1 MKTQGFVPLWLARLR
16 SVVRRILSPWSS
28 LRARLPFQNLQV
40 EVVQRKAFARA
51 SFKICELKMWK
62 RSFQCEFPSKPAS
75 WSCAME
81 SFVRDFLQ
89 NLQVEDVKTKLSCE
103 FPSKSASWS
112 CAMEAFVRDF
122 LQNLQV
128 EDVKTKLSWKTSD
141 FLPKLLFA
149 GDGSLQSLLYCSHCF
164 LAVIFLCGHSS
175 LQSLFFAV
183 IVLCHHCALQS
194 WFFEVM
200 VPCSV
205 GNGCIR
211 ETRRKTFLK

>member
-62 RSFQCEFPSKPAS
+62 RSFQ
-75 WSCAME
+75 
-81 SFVRDFLQ
+81 R
-89 NLQVEDVKTKLSCE
+89 E

-128 EDVKTKLSWKTSD
+128 KDVKTKLSWKTSD
-141 FLPKLLFA
+141 FQNCSLQGTVLCSHCFIAVIVFLQSSFFA
-149 GDGSLQSLLYCSHCF
+149 VIPLCSHCSLQSLCF
-164 LAVIFLCGHSS
+164 AI
-175 LQSLFFAV
+175 
-183 IVLCHHCALQS
+183 IVLCSHGSLRS
-194 WFFEVM
+194 WPLAVL
-200 VPCSV
+200 
-205 GNGCIR
+205 
-211 ETRRKTFLK
+211 ETDASGRPAERLF

>member
-62 RSFQCEFPSKPAS
+62 RSFRAS
-75 WSCAME
+75 
-81 SFVRDFLQ
+81 FLQ
-89 NLQVEDVKTKLSCE
+89 NLQVEVVQRKLSCE
-103 FPSKSASWS
+103 TSFKICKLKMCNGSFRARLPSKSASWR
-112 CAMEAFVRDF
+112 CENEAFVEDF
-122 LQNLQV
+122 R
-128 EDVKTKLSWKTSD
+128 
-141 FLPKLLFA
+141 LPKLLFA

-200 VPCSV
+200 APCSV

-211 ETRRKTFLK
+211 ETSRKTFLK

>member
-1 MKTQGFVPLWLARLR
+1 
-16 SVVRRILSPWSS
+16 
-28 LRARLPFQNLQV
+28 
-40 EVVQRKAFARA
+40 
-51 SFKICELKMWK
+51 
-62 RSFQCEFPSKPAS
+62 
-75 WSCAME
+75 
-81 SFVRDFLQ
+81 
-89 NLQVEDVKTKLSCE
+89 
-103 FPSKSASWS
+103 
-112 CAMEAFVRDF
+112 MEAFVRDF

-211 ETRRKTFLK
+211 DTSRKTFLK

>member
-1 MKTQGFVPLWLARLR
+1 
-16 SVVRRILSPWSS
+16 
-28 LRARLPFQNLQV
+28 
-40 EVVQRKAFARA
+40 
-51 SFKICELKMWK
+51 
-62 RSFQCEFPSKPAS
+62 
-75 WSCAME
+75 ME
-81 SFVRDFLQ
+81 AFVRDYLQ
-89 NLQVEDVKTKLSCE
+89 NLQVEDVKSCE
-103 FPSKSASWS
+103 N
-112 CAMEAFVRDF
+112 EAFV
-122 LQNLQV
+122 Q
-128 EDVKTKLSWKTSD
+128 D

-211 ETRRKTFLK
+211 ETSRKTFLK

>member
-1 MKTQGFVPLWLARLR
+1 MKHRDLCHYWLARLR

-51 SFKICELKMWK
+51 SFKICESKMWKRSFRASFLQNLQVEVVQWKLSCETSFKICKLKMWK
-62 RSFQCEFPSKPAS
+62 RSFRGRP
-75 WSCAME
+75 
-81 SFVRDFLQ
+81 
-89 NLQVEDVKTKLSCE
+89 
-103 FPSKSASWS
+103 
-112 CAMEAFVRDF
+112 
-122 LQNLQV
+122 
-128 EDVKTKLSWKTSD
+128 SD

-183 IVLCHHCALQS
+183 IVIVLCHHCALQS

-211 ETRRKTFLK
+211 ETSRKTFLK